1 MLGMAH
7 REGQHPGP
15 DPLAAPRVPQS
26 PTAPGFFALRDLPAD
41 FALAL
46 KEQTILVAPAQHK
59 ARVVILQRAQ
69 PQTTGVPTIK
79 DVQHLAPPT
88 PARPLQQLLVLI
100 AAPTGSPAAGRPP
113 AQRCQQSRTL
123 TQAR

>member
-1 MLGMAH
+1 MVGMAH
-7 REGQHPGP
+7 REGEYAGT
-15 DPLAAPRVPQS
+15 DPLAATRIPQP

-46 KEQTILVAPAQHK
+46 KEQAILVPPAQHE

-69 PQTTGVPTIK
+69 PQTTGVAAIK
-79 DVQHLAPPT
+79 DMQHLAPPT

-100 AAPTGSPAAGRPP
+100 AAPT
-113 AQRCQQSRTL
+113 
-123 TQAR
+123 